1 MSCPRLD
8 SEPDDRRTAQ
18 ASGPS
23 GHGAAAPCRPRTDTG
38 AELSQSETL
47 PGVLLTLVLN
57 KRRGVWSLGSKPFF

>member
-23 GHGAAAPCRPRTDTG
+23 GHGAAAPAAPGQTQ
-38 AELSQSETL
+38 ELSFLSL
-47 PGVLLTLVLN
+47 KPSPGY
-57 KRRGVWSLGSKPFF
+57 F